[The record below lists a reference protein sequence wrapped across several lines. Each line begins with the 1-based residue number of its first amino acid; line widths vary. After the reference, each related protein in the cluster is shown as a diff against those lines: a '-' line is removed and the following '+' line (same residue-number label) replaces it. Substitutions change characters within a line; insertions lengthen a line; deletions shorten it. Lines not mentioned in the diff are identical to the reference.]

1 MLWNIVNCETTPKS
15 GLFEEKTRQ
24 SGEGRSYEVTFVSKL
39 WPFENDHTL
48 SLKDH
53 TSRHT
58 KSPIV
63 KYCSVK
69 FLIWADF
76 KDEKNLFLQEWACA
90 AAKCPAQLCLSYPE
104 LPWDT
109 LNCPA
114 ALLFCRCT
122 EHCYYALAVDSDER
136 EIRANRTQEWHHH
149 EALGLIWCKC
159 HPVPKQAW
167 LICSNCQKRPIFGA
181 TCGYLLCVIQGL
193 CQLQL
198 YAMLLH
204 SWTWT
209 NLK

>member
-1 MLWNIVNCETTPKS
+1 MAIWKC
-15 GLFEEKTRQ
+15 LF
-24 SGEGRSYEVTFVSKL
+24 GR
-39 WPFENDHTL
+39 
-48 SLKDH
+48 
-53 TSRHT
+53 T

-63 KYCSVK
+63 KHCSVK
-69 FLIWADF
+69 CLIWADL
-76 KDEKNLFLQEWACA
+76 KDETSLFFVAL
-90 AAKCPAQLCLSYPE
+90 PLCCCGVPCTTLLE
-104 LPWDT
+104 LPWTT
-109 LNCPA
+109 LNCPSA
-114 ALLFCRCT
+114 SLFCRCIA
-122 EHCYYALAVDSDER
+122 HWYYALAVDSDER

-167 LICSNCQKRPIFGA
+167 LICSNCQKRPIFRA

-209 NLK
+209 NLKQLHVSTMLCFVWWD